1 MFDGELRLKGEQ
13 SFIHEHVLNNPNCA
27 KNYND
32 SRFKILSKVRNRY
45 YLSVL
50 ESIYIKTN
58 SSQKFVNNKKFII

>member
-45 YLSVL
+45 YL
-50 ESIYIKTN
+50 
-58 SSQKFVNNKKFII
+58 